1 MNQSRNLFQRIPQIP
16 TSQQTQDSTTD
27 DNILSSHEHPER
39 HGGCLLNLFSS
50 FFTHNNRNVIMTWKD
65 SLIDFTAGSVGGCS
79 GKLLDYP
86 LDTVKVR
93 LQTQSA
99 LTEAAKKSVALS
111 GKAPPLYYT
120 GAIHCLRHT
129 IKTDGYMSL
138 YRGISAP
145 LIGSMAECAV
155 LFVVYSEIK
164 KQLGEKPGEP
174 PLTLLQMSISGG
186 IAGGFTPFVLT
197 PFELVKCRLQT
208 VGEGFR
214 TYKGP
219 MDVVIQTIKEE
230 GFFRGLYR
238 GNMSMLLREVPGNFC
253 WYGVYEGVCKL
264 MTPNGGSKADL
275 GMSAHLLGGAY
286 RFKSLDSFIRLLN
299 SLWCY
304 IVLYRLTHNPHFLS
318 QYCRSWSRSCLLD
331 GVLSCRYRQ
340 VISANTP

>member
-1 MNQSRNLFQRIPQIP
+1 
-16 TSQQTQDSTTD
+16 
-27 DNILSSHEHPER
+27 
-39 HGGCLLNLFSS
+39 
-50 FFTHNNRNVIMTWKD
+50 MTWKD

-86 LDTVKVR
+86 FDTVKVR

-99 LTEAAKKSVALS
+99 LTEAVITSAAKS
-111 GKAPPLYYT
+111 GKAPPVHYT

-145 LIGSMAECAV
+145 LLGSMAENAV
-155 LFVVYSEIK
+155 LFLVYGEIK
-164 KQLGEKPGEP
+164 KQMGEKSGDP
-174 PLTLLQMSISGG
+174 PLTLLQLCTAGA

-238 GNMSMLLREVPGNFC
+238 GNMSTLLREIPGNFC
-253 WYGVYEGVCKL
+253 WYGVYEGVCKF
-264 MTPNGGSKADL
+264 MTPEGGSKADL
-275 GMSAHLLGGAY
+275 GVSTHLLGGGY
-286 RFKSLDSFIRLLN
+286 RLNSSDSCIRL
-299 SLWCY
+299 SV
-304 IVLYRLTHNPHFLS
+304 VLYFTS
-318 QYCRSWSRSCLLD
+318 
-331 GVLSCRYRQ
+331 
-340 VISANTP
+340 VISSINSFEFL